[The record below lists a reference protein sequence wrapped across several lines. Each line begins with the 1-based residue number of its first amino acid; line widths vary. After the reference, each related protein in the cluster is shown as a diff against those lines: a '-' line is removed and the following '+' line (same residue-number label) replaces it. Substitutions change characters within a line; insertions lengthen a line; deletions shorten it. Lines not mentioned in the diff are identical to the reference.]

1 MTNKLYIDTT
11 HCFERGSFDTIE
23 KKYFTV
29 NHIILFFN
37 LQNQNCER
45 TLYSLFLF
53 PNSLYVYKMA
63 PKTITANWYLN
74 CWAKHPTLYLKSSL
88 S

>member
-1 MTNKLYIDTT
+1 MCKKMTVKIKNRTNKLYIDTT

-29 NHIILFFN
+29 NPIILFFN

-63 PKTITANWYLN
+63 PKQSQQIGT
-74 CWAKHPTLYLKSSL
+74 
-88 S
+88 